1 MKTLIMNNCTFN
13 NFSLE
18 FFRMHEFFFPMLISR
33 PVLKALVSVFQNDT
47 FEILHDMEAIAQL
60 DWLWSSKLSQLHNEK
75 SISSSS
81 SSVDVV
87 ELARAELDNHHPHL
101 ISSNSNSTSS
111 SNPFMH
117 GCDHRNN
124 KLLDIHHHHLHGRTH
139 RNHVTDAATS
149 HDMHDFKLKP
159 VER

>member
-1 MKTLIMNNCTFN
+1 MK
-13 NFSLE
+13 SHD
-18 FFRMHEFFFPMLISR
+18 FFRMHEFFSMGVFPSKCWISK

-60 DWLWSSKLSQLHNEK
+60 DWLWSSKLNQLHNEK

-101 ISSNSNSTSS
+101 IPSNSNSTSS

-139 RNHVTDAATS
+139 RNHVTDAAATS
-149 HDMHDFKLKP
+149 HDMHVFKLKP